1 MQRSCEPR
9 GHEEFLIFDVGFWIG
24 AEIARAMVAKG
35 AKELQM

>member
-1 MQRSCEPR
+1 MRE
-9 GHEEFLIFDVGFWIG
+9 GILDVGFWIG